1 MLRKAQFK
9 AIRPPKLPK
18 IGVAR
23 AKVGGTDDTLI
34 V

>member
-9 AIRPPKLPK
+9 AIKPPNLPQ

-23 AKVGGTDDTLI
+23 AKVGRADDTLI